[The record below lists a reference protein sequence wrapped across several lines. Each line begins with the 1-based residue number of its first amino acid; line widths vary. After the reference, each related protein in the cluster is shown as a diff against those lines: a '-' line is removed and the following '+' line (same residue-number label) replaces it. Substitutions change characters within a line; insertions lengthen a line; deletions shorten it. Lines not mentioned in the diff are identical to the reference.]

1 MELAWDEAK
10 RRTNYAKH
18 GLDFRDAEKVFQG
31 ITLTAEDNRQDYGE
45 KRFISLG
52 LLEDMVVVVVH
63 TERSDKTGIIS
74 MRKANQR
81 ERKAYEE
88 KIFFG
93 LEAPPES
100 EG

>member
-1 MELAWDEAK
+1 M
-10 RRTNYAKH
+10 RPNGGPIIAKH

-52 LLEDMVVVVVH
+52 LLDDMVVVVVY
-63 TERSDKTGIIS
+63 TERSEKIRLIS
-74 MRKANQR
+74 MRKANQK

-88 KIFFG
+88 KIFIRTCSASG
-93 LEAPPES
+93 I
-100 EG
+100 